1 MTNDFDPGDW
11 ITTEEAAEPTGY
23 NASYFRTLAGK
34 GRFKARK
41 LGRDWILDKAEV
53 IAYAEEMQR
62 LGRSKHD
69 PWRTGARQH
78 TEDDASQ

>member
-11 ITTEEAAEPTGY
+11 ITTKEAAELTGY

-34 GRFKARK
+34 GRIRARK

-62 LGRSKHD
+62 LGHSKHD
-69 PWRTGARQH
+69 PWRTGARQR
-78 TEDDASQ
+78 TSDDGGQ